1 VPGAC
6 LAKDELTAM
15 IDREH
20 KVSLGGLLFL
30 RKFAS
35 ECIFLGF
42 FSGSITR
49 WDRRSNYSS

>member
-1 VPGAC
+1 MPGAC

-20 KVSLGGLLFL
+20 KVSLGVVYSPSESLSVS
-30 RKFAS
+30 AS
-35 ECIFLGF
+35 FCIFF
-42 FSGSITR
+42 GSIAR